1 MAARE
6 PLSHAEADR
15 LTYRDPDFLSQFL
28 RDDSRIR
35 SRRQTGLSRCQQ
47 ARLARAVKVAREL
60 ALIPYPPN
68 RRPLEVKGLTGPDGK
83 ALDPKGKRRRPRR
96 STR

>member
-6 PLSHAEADR
+6 PLSNAEADR
-15 LTYRDPDFLSQFL
+15 LTYREPDFLAQFL
-28 RDDSRIR
+28 RQDGRIK

-68 RRPLEVKGLTGPDGK
+68 RRPLEVKGLTGPDGQ
-83 ALDPKGKRRRPRR
+83 ALDTNSERRRPRR
-96 STR
+96 SRR